1 MKNELDYVKVGVYY
15 LPDLVA
21 ERPPF
26 VRPKW
31 RKSFL
36 RNWFIVKSNKEQR
49 RTYVS
54 VLRCFMVPRR
64 ERLKLSDTHFA
75 AHFQFP

>member
-1 MKNELDYVKVGVYY
+1 MKNELDYVKVGDYY

-36 RNWFIVKSNKEQR
+36 WNWFIAKE
-49 RTYVS
+49 T
-54 VLRCFMVPRR
+54 LI
-64 ERLKLSDTHFA
+64 
-75 AHFQFP
+75 